1 MAMTQAR
8 QSSVPVKVACETP
21 GKSRYHVWQD
31 KFFEVDDKYVP
42 IKAVGKGAYG
52 LVCSARNRETRE
64 RVAIKK
70 ISGAFSN
77 DVDAKRTMRE
87 INLLRHI
94 EHENV
99 IAIHDI
105 MLPSPT
111 RPLEDVY
118 VVQECMDTDLHQ
130 IIRSSQPLSEEHL
143 QYFIWQL
150 LKGLKYLH
158 SANIIHRDLKP
169 SNLLLN
175 SNCELKICDFGLA
188 RAMGAGTKREDM
200 TLYVVTRWFRA
211 PELLLSC
218 HYTAAID
225 MWSVGCILA
234 ELIRRKTLFP
244 GKTPLN
250 QLENI
255 VRTLG
260 RPTEEELH
268 FLEDEKLQLFIRN
281 IKIPEDRKTLKEL
294 CPKASPKSMDFLEKL
309 LKFNPDERM
318 TAMEALNH
326 EWLEVHH
333 DEAAEPSCP
342 NVFKFDYE
350 EDNMSAD
357 DLRKLVPKEMK
368 LLKERNAARM
378 ATKAAAAAAAAAA
391 HSRT

>member
-1 MAMTQAR
+1 MASTTQR
-8 QSSVPVKVACETP
+8 LSSVPVRTECDVP
-21 GKSRYHVWQD
+21 GKSRYVVWQD
-31 KFFEVDDKYVP
+31 KNFEVDEKYVP

-52 LVCSARNRETRE
+52 LVCSAQNQETKE
-64 RVAIKK
+64 KVAIKK

-77 DVDAKRTMRE
+77 DVEAKRTMRE

-99 IAIHDI
+99 IAIHEI
-105 MLPSPT
+105 MLPGNT
-111 RPLEDVY
+111 RRFEDVY

-130 IIRSSQPLSEEHL
+130 IIRSSQPLSEDHL
-143 QYFIWQL
+143 KYFVWQV

-188 RAMGAGTKREDM
+188 RAVGASTKREDM

-218 HYTAAID
+218 PYTAAID

-234 ELIRRKTLFP
+234 EMLRRKTLFP
-244 GKTPLN
+244 GKTPLD

-260 RPTEEELH
+260 RPAEQDLC
-268 FLEDEKLQLFIRN
+268 FLTDKKLKLFIRN
-281 IKIPEDRKTLKEL
+281 VKIPEGSKTLKEW
-294 CPKASPKSMDFLEKL
+294 CPKASPLAMDFLEKL
-309 LKFNPDERM
+309 LQFNPEARM
-318 TAMEALNH
+318 TATEALEH
-326 EWLEVHH
+326 EWLAAHH
-333 DEAAEPSCP
+333 DEASEPSAP
-342 NVFKFDYE
+342 REFKFDYE

-357 DLRKLVPKEMK
+357 DLRQLVPKEMK
-368 LLKERNAARM
+368 LLKERNAARKVLM
-378 ATKAAAAAAAAAA
+378 AAAASDGRHRA
-391 HSRT
+391 